1 MIPKIIHY
9 CWFGP
14 NPLPLM
20 VESWRAKLPGYELRA
35 WTEETFDIDR
45 LDYTREAYEAG
56 KYAFVSD
63 VARLYALEREGG
75 IYLDTDMEVIRS
87 IDDLLNDTAF
97 VGLGEEVGLHVLAG
111 IIAAEPHHPFIQ
123 ELLTHYE
130 SRPFRLPD
138 GTLDLTPNPQL
149 LTSTLQA
156 KGLRLQNRLQRVG
169 DVTVYPADYF
179 YTMDFVSHR
188 VTLTP
193 RSRTIHHYAATW
205 QSDDPYARHLGT
217 IFRIKR
223 VLYRLIGQ
231 ERSEWLLNSRPVQSL
246 RRLLWGDKTRRST
259 TGSRS

>member
-14 NPLPLM
+14 HPVPEM
-20 VESWRAKLPGYELRA
+20 VSRWSEQLPGYEVRA
-35 WTEETFDIDR
+35 WTEETFDLDR
-45 LDYTREAYEAG
+45 LPYTREAYAEG

-75 IYLDTDMEVIRS
+75 IYLDTDMEILRPL
-87 IDDLLNDTAF
+87 DDLLDDSAF

-123 ELLTHYE
+123 ELLRHYE
-130 SRPFRLPD
+130 GRHFRTEE
-138 GTLDLTPNPQL
+138 GLDLTPNPKL
-149 LTSTLQA
+149 LTETLRA
-156 KGLRLQNRLQRVG
+156 KGLQLEDRLQRVG
-169 DVTVYPADYF
+169 EVTAYPTDYF
-179 YTMDFVSHR
+179 YPMDFVTHEIH
-188 VTLTP
+188 LTE
-193 RSRTIHHYAATW
+193 RSLAVHHYAATW

-231 ERSEWLLNSRPVQSL
+231 ERSERLLNSRLVQSL
-246 RRLLWGDKTRRST
+246 RRLLWGDKRHR
-259 TGSRS
+259 GGRP